1 MDDNDEFIPFSEE
14 YVVSKYGPISRMVKA
29 KMKEALPVQVTA
41 GMVIRV
47 VDLHVDVFT
56 YNIQ

>member
-1 MDDNDEFIPFSEE
+1 MLDDNDEFIPFSEE

-41 GMVIRV
+41 GMVV
-47 VDLHVDVFT
+47 FGLALFT